1 MSSLLF
7 YREQAAQQQ
16 AAADAATL
24 ENVRE
29 RCQRASDAWLA
40 LAAKSELAE
49 NGRRQI
55 ALDRL
60 NQLAENQGSVPIE
73 VKTPGYS
80 A

>member
-24 ENVRE
+24 KNVRE
-29 RCQRASDAWLA
+29 RCQRAADAWA
-40 LAAKSELAE
+40 ILAAKSELAE
-49 NGRRQI
+49 NGRRQT
-55 ALDRL
+55 ALDKL
-60 NQLAENQGSVPIE
+60 NPPAD
-73 VKTPGYS
+73 VKTSGYG